1 MARVRFGIRT
11 CRGFSLIE
19 LLVVIAII
27 ALLVAILIPSLGK
40 ARQAAKATRE
50 VVSAQQIMVATLLYS
65 NDAKGAVIPGYAPQ
79 WMVNGPV
86 VVRDNQGERL
96 TDEIAM
102 RYPWRIYPYMGESFR
117 GLYEQEKV
125 LADLLEKEA
134 TYASA
139 GINYEYAVSLF
150 PSLGINASFFGGNDR
165 RLQFEND
172 YDARTGRV
180 VLRRLEDAI
189 RPSEVLTFVSARSA
203 PMNPLPIQGQPQ
215 GFFRVEPP
223 IFDASRGRVWGAA
236 YDARANPAANSGY
249 VSLRHGGKAV
259 GAHVDG
265 HARLLGWT
273 ELGDMRRWSDA
284 ATSETWGVR

>member
-1 MARVRFGIRT
+1 LARTFDQSQSR
-11 CRGFSLIE
+11 RGFSLIE
-19 LLVVIAII
+19 LLVVIAIV
-27 ALLVAILIPSLGK
+27 ALLVAVLIPSLGK

-50 VVSAQQIMVATLLYS
+50 IVSAQQVMVATLLYS

-96 TDEIAM
+96 TDEVAM
-102 RYPWRIYPYMGESFR
+102 RYPWRMYPYMGESFR

-125 LADLLEKEA
+125 LADLLEQEA
-134 TYASA
+134 TYSSA
-139 GINYEYAVSLF
+139 GINYQYAVSLF

-165 RLQFEND
+165 RVQFDND
-172 YDARTGRV
+172 YDSRTGRV
-180 VLRRLEDAI
+180 VLRRIEDAI
-189 RPSEVLTFVSARSA
+189 RPSEILSYVSARSSA
-203 PMNPLPIQGQPQ
+203 MNSLPIQGQPQ

-223 IFDASRGRVWGAA
+223 IFQAARGRVWGAA

-259 GAHVDG
+259 GAYVDG
-265 HARLLGWT
+265 HANLLDWA

-284 ATSETWGVR
+284 ANSATWGVR